1 MPADPRRTCPQT
13 PSDLACC
20 GEITV
25 WLRLRMSFCDPC
37 HSQRLALTLRAAS
50 SDQRDERSVVELSN
64 TSQQPQLLS
73 VEGLSV
79 RFGGVV
85 ALDGVSFE
93 VRAGDICAVI
103 GPNGA
108 GKTTL
113 FNVVSRVYDPTGG
126 TVTFEGKNLLKLGA
140 HQIAGSGIGRTFQ
153 NLALWRGLSVL
164 DNVMVGMHSRTK
176 MGFLQASLKIGVA
189 RQERQMREKAY
200 AVLEEL
206 DLAQYAA
213 MPAAGLPF
221 GTLKRVEL
229 ARAVVS
235 DPSLLLLDEPASG
248 LTHSEV
254 DELAGVIK
262 MLRDGRGLTVLLVEH
277 HMAMIMKIS
286 DHVVVLN
293 MGKKIADGT
302 PAEVQQDPGVIEA
315 YLGAPA

>member
-1 MPADPRRTCPQT
+1 VILATRNVWPVRCAPQT
-13 PSDLACC
+13 Q
-20 GEITV
+20 T
-25 WLRLRMSFCDPC
+25 
-37 HSQRLALTLRAAS
+37 
-50 SDQRDERSVVELSN
+50 RDERSVVVLSD
-64 TSQQPQLLS
+64 TSQQPKLLS

-126 TVTFEGKNLLKLGA
+126 TVTFQDKSLLKLGA

-176 MGFLQASLKIGVA
+176 MGFLQASLKIGVS

-206 DLAQYAA
+206 DLARYAA

-235 DPSLLLLDEPASG
+235 NPTLLLLDEPASG

-254 DELAGVIK
+254 DELASVIK
-262 MLRDGRGLTVLLVEH
+262 QLRDTRGLTVLLVEH
-277 HMAMIMKIS
+277 HMAMIMTIS

-302 PAEVQQDPGVIEA
+302 PAEVQRDPGVIEA